1 MEKAVRKAAVKVS
14 QAKKCFYRNRRAFSG
29 MEEEFGPRV
38 MTLSEYAQTVG
49 SDIREATPGTD
60 IREFWLSE
68 AARLRGMDRNMVP
81 TVLVFMAGI
90 SYPPVTVDPASEL
103 GTAASRL
110 GIPVRTYYPFISDA
124 SFVSLLGDVPL
135 VNLGTYG
142 KDAHMFRHNS
152 PEQQQY
158 FRCIHSIWRT
168 DK

>member
-1 MEKAVRKAAVKVS
+1 
-14 QAKKCFYRNRRAFSG
+14 

-49 SDIREATPGTD
+49 SDIREAAPGTD

-142 KDAHMFRHNS
+142 KDAHMFTERVDMEYSFEKLPNLTWELLLS
-152 PEQQQY
+152 LLG
-158 FRCIHSIWRT
+158 
-168 DK
+168 